1 MNIFK
6 IEGQNEL
13 HIVGTIKLLSDEELK
28 EIALKN
34 KVENFKTNIFE
45 VFSHNRKDP
54 SFKHFSYQLNY

>member
-13 HIVGTIKLLSDEELK
+13 HIVGTRKLLSDEELK

-34 KVENFKTNIFE
+34 KVENEQARN
-45 VFSHNRKDP
+45 
-54 SFKHFSYQLNY
+54 SYLEDRITKLENLIKQL